1 MMSIIFKTS
10 FRMPLFRSSSKLVWI
25 SASAGMSAPV
35 MRHISTVK
43 FRVGGSHN
51 SVAEGNCVAVR
62 RGGEQP
68 EANCWSVGGR
78 TRFGGGAATSLLM
91 HGEVRKSLDTLAWW
105 EKRCPGS
112 PRGWRR
118 NDRKVW
124 RSKRGDLYGR

>member
-43 FRVGGSHN
+43 VRVGGSHN

-78 TRFGGGAATSLLM
+78 TRACSFMAKSENRWTRWRGGRSDVQAAHVVGDGT
-91 HGEVRKSLDTLAWW
+91 AA
-105 EKRCPGS
+105 
-112 PRGWRR
+112 
-118 NDRKVW
+118 KVW
-124 RSKRGDLYGR
+124 CSKRGDLHGR